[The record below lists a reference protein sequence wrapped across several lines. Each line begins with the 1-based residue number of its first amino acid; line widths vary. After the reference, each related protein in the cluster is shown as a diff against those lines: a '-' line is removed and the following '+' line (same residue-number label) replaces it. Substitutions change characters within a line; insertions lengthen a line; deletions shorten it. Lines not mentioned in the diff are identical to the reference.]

1 MNPSA
6 LFSTT
11 YTECRSRF
19 LEAAATA
26 GYRVDSMLHPMKG
39 PEGETLAMD
48 FAVGGAAEAETGLV
62 IISGTHGPEGY
73 TGSACQTGFLLSPE
87 LQDLFRGH
95 RVVLVHGHNPFG
107 FAWMRRTNE
116 DNIDLNRNYIDFS
129 QPCPTNP
136 GYSALHDAFVPH
148 DLDDP
153 EAEATL
159 KAYQEEHGLMAYM
172 AAMLGGQHQHADG
185 LFYGGVAPSWSREQ
199 MLKGLR
205 NTLAAQKKVVVID
218 IHTGLGP
225 YGVPYLVHGYDAQD
239 PRFTTMKEAFGEVMR
254 STAVQ
259 EEFDEDLPTS
269 PEGPIV
275 LAMDWMLP
283 DKETYA
289 YVVEYGTFPV
299 DEVLGAHRQDNW
311 LHAHGDLN
319 SEQGKAIKKELR
331 RVMYP
336 EFDDWK
342 ASIWEKAVWACHC
355 SAEVLTS
362 R

>member
-1 MNPSA
+1 MNPPD

-19 LEAAATA
+19 LDAAATA
-26 GYRVDSMLHPMKG
+26 GYTVDSMVHPLKG
-39 PEGETLAMD
+39 PAGETLAMD
-48 FAVGGAAEAETGLV
+48 FASGGAPDADTGLV

-73 TGSACQTGFLLSPE
+73 TGSACQSGFLLSPE
-87 LQDLFRGH
+87 LQALFSEH

-116 DNIDLNRNYIDFS
+116 DNIDLNRNYIDFT

-136 GYSALHDAFVPH
+136 GYSELHEAFVPD
-148 DLDDP
+148 DLGD
-153 EAEATL
+153 EGAEASL
-159 KAYQEEHGLMAYM
+159 KAYQEEHGTMAYM
-172 AAMLGGQHQHADG
+172 AAMIGGQHQHANG

-199 MLKGLR
+199 MVTGLR
-205 NTLAAQKKVVVID
+205 SQLAAQRRVVVID

-225 YGVPYLVHGYDAQD
+225 YGVPYLVHGYPKSD
-239 PRFTTMKEAFGEVMR
+239 PRFGEMKSAFGDVMR

-275 LAMDWMLP
+275 LAMDWILP
-283 DKETYA
+283 DKENYA
-289 YVVEYGTFPV
+289 YVIEYGTFPP
-299 DEVLGAHRQDNW
+299 DQVLGAHREDNW
-311 LHAHGDLN
+311 LHARGDLN
-319 SEQGKAIKKELR
+319 SERGKAIKAELR

-342 ASIWEKAVWACHC
+342 SSIWEHAVWAWGR
-355 SAEVLTS
+355 SAAVLANK
-362 R
+362 